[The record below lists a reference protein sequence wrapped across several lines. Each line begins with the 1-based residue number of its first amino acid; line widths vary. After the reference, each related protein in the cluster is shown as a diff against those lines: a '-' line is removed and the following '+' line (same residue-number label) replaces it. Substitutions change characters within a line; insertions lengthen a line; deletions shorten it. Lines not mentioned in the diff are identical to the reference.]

1 MMEVSKEKE
10 ASIARKR
17 RRTEW
22 WSKHAPK
29 DKRMKLKSAP
39 LRQKSTKQEQ
49 EKTKAVT
56 SPEAGEQEEKSQK
69 SEGKTKKRYILFL
82 GNLPF
87 TVKEEDVKSH
97 FRCTGKD
104 TIKQVRMLTKKTGE
118 SKGCAFLEFNNKF
131 SYWKALNLH
140 HSVIAGR
147 KINVEVTC
155 GGGGNGEKRQ
165 KRLRE
170 RKSKFRKGRKK
181 NIKKMKEPC

>member
-181 NIKKMKEPC
+181 ISKK

>member
-1 MMEVSKEKE
+1 MVILWQTSTQKEQTEEE
-10 ASIARKR
+10 AVTTPEACEEEEKPQ
-17 RRTEW
+17 T
-22 WSKHAPK
+22 
-29 DKRMKLKSAP
+29 AP

-140 HSVIAGR
+140 HSIIAGR